1 MISPQIAQPDIA
13 NDTIQT
19 LDKIKLD
26 KSNKSQ
32 LKKVSQEF
40 EAVFVTKMLT
50 LMDKTVDKESGVFG
64 DESKYMDNF
73 KSFMY
78 NEMGRQIAKNP
89 TTTFGFAKQ
98 MYTQME
104 RALPPDS
111 SISSADP
118 VTWERSKSK
127 GSTHLI

>member
-1 MISPQIAQPDIA
+1 MITPQIVSPDISN
-13 NDTIQT
+13 NDTQG

-40 EAVFVTKMLT
+40 EAIFVTKMLT

-64 DESKYMDNF
+64 EESKYMDNF

-89 TTTFGFAKQ
+89 TTSFGFAKQ
-98 MYTQME
+98 MYSQME
-104 RALPPDS
+104 KSLPTEKQPEV
-111 SISSADP
+111 P
-118 VTWERSKSK
+118 VA
-127 GSTHLI
+127 STKTTKIDKEI